1 MRYKKQGTEMI
12 KSLEKEIEYI
22 NLADQIIEARLKEGI
37 DKIPADI
44 LVVIDEIKKLRH
56 LDNPSKFLVLVRHRK
71 PGKIWERIPE

>member
-1 MRYKKQGTEMI
+1 MI

-44 LVVIDEIKKLRH
+44 LVVIDEIKNLQH
-56 LDNPSKFLVLVRHRK
+56 LDNPSKYLVLTRYRK
-71 PGKIWERIPE
+71 PGVIWEMIPE